1 MIPNITFPENP
12 VTGVLDDTITLTCP
26 VTGSPTPSVSWRLP
40 NGNTPPGNPTE
51 LTVGPPLSVANE
63 GNYTC
68 VTENSAGSV
77 NKSLELQI
85 RGESTFIITVRY
97 GLYICA
103 VKVNVLSRQS
113 ENFSVPI
120 LCFCMRTKHEIFS

>member
-1 MIPNITFPENP
+1 MFSLVIPNITFPENP

-85 RGESTFIITVRY
+85 RGEYIHHYRKIWA
-97 GLYICA
+97 LY
-103 VKVNVLSRQS
+103 
-113 ENFSVPI
+113 
-120 LCFCMRTKHEIFS
+120 LCR